1 MSSVAIELNDAGVA
15 IAKDG
20 ALLRESPGYALVDGD
35 RVLVGTEAQRKARLQ
50 PRHVHSE
57 FWERLGSDPLPR
69 PSRLA
74 RCQADL
80 ARAHLAHLWGPLS
93 EDCDSVIFAVPGSF
107 SRTQLGLLLGIAQ
120 SISIPVV
127 GMVDGA
133 VAGIPDFTPKAEG
146 RGSRRAGSDAKLLH
160 IDLQLHRAVVTRLC
174 RAPTLRRTNVD
185 TSSRV
190 GLAVL
195 WDACVALIAEEF
207 VRQTRFDPL
216 YRARTEQQLYD
227 LLPRCLERL
236 RQDTRV
242 AIRMNDG
249 SRSRRIVLRRSQL
262 VEAMSPY
269 TRRLASLVQA
279 ARGSDKATTLHLSA
293 RAYAVPGLA
302 HALGGVSD
310 SEPVGLEPG
319 ASALGALA
327 RDRELRSSDGSI
339 RFVSAVGSGR
349 ETT

>member
-20 ALLRESPGYALVDGD
+20 ALLQESPGYALVDGD

-146 RGSRRAGSDAKLLH
+146 RGRAGSDSKLLH
-160 IDLQLHRAVVTRLC
+160 VDLQLHRAVVTRLC
-174 RAPTLRRTNVD
+174 RTPTLRRTNVD

-195 WDACVALIAEEF
+195 WDACVASIAEEF

-249 SRSRRIVLRRSQL
+249 SKSRRIVLQRSQL
-262 VEAMSPY
+262 IKAMSPY

-279 ARGSDKATTLHLSA
+279 ARGSDEATALHLSA

-302 HALGGVSD
+302 RALGGASD
-310 SEPVGLEPG
+310 VEPVGLEPG

-327 RDRELRSSDGSI
+327 RDRELRSTDGSV

-349 ETT
+349 KAT

>member
-1 MSSVAIELNDAGVA
+1 MSSVAIELNDAGVT
-15 IAKDG
+15 IAKAG

-35 RVLVGTEAQRKARLQ
+35 RVLVGTAAQRKARLQ

-80 ARAHLAHLWGPLS
+80 ARAHLAHLWKPLS
-93 EDCDSVIFAVPGSF
+93 EDCDSVIFAVPGNF

-146 RGSRRAGSDAKLLH
+146 GRAGSDSKLLH
-160 IDLQLHRAVVTRLC
+160 VDLQLHRAVVTRLC
-174 RAPTLRRTNVD
+174 RTPTLRRTNVD

-195 WDACVALIAEEF
+195 WDACVASIAEEF

-269 TRRLASLVQA
+269 TRRLASLVKA
-279 ARGSDKATTLHLSA
+279 ARGSDEATALHLSA

-302 HALGGVSD
+302 HALGATSD
-310 SEPVGLEPG
+310 SEPIGLEPG

>member
-20 ALLRESPGYALVDGD
+20 ALLQESPGYALVDGD

-133 VAGIPDFTPKAEG
+133 VAGIPDTTPKAEG
-146 RGSRRAGSDAKLLH
+146 QKLLH
-160 IDLQLHRAVVTRLC
+160 VDLQLHRAVVTRLC
-174 RAPTLRRTNVD
+174 RTPTLRRTNVD

-195 WDACVALIAEEF
+195 WDACVASIAEEF

-269 TRRLASLVQA
+269 TRRLASLVKA
-279 ARGSDKATTLHLSA
+279 ARGSDEATALHLSA

-302 HALGGVSD
+302 HALGATSD
-310 SEPVGLEPG
+310 SEPIGLEPG